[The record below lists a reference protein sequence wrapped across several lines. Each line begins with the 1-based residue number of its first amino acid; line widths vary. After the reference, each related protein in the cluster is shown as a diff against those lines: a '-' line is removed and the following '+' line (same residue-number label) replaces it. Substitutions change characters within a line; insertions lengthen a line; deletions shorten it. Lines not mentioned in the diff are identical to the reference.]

1 MDRITIRDI
10 VAHGKHGANPGERD
24 RAQPFH
30 LEIDLDID
38 LSRAGCSDD
47 LNDTVNYAEVYDDIL
62 AIVEQ
67 RSYLLLERL
76 ASAILDRVLGDPRI
90 ARASVA
96 IAKPDLLDGATPIVR
111 MTRENST
118 H

>member
-10 VAHGKHGANPGERD
+10 VAHGKHGANPGELD

-30 LEIDLDID
+30 LEIDLDLD
-38 LSRAGCSDD
+38 LSRAGRSDD
-47 LNDTVNYAEVYDDIL
+47 LGDTVDYSKIYDDIL
-62 AIVEQ
+62 KIVEE

-76 ASAILDRVLGDPRI
+76 ASEILDRLLGDARI

-96 IAKPDLLDGATPIVR
+96 IAKPDLLDGATPTVR
-111 MTRENST
+111 MTRENAT
-118 H
+118 R